1 MTIKERIEIFIEHQG
16 IRRSVFEKSCGL
28 SNGYTRNL
36 KENPS
41 ATKIEDILNAYPE
54 LNRVWLLSGDGEM
67 LKESV
72 TNVGE
77 VSGNGNMIGTTTN
90 QTIGENCGQ
99 NAGRDINNYG
109 EKEFMAEII
118 SQRQHASR
126 QLEVYAAS
134 LEKKDDQID
143 RLIQQNKEQFDR
155 LTSLLEAM
163 QRK

>member
-1 MTIKERIEIFIEHQG
+1 
-16 IRRSVFEKSCGL
+16 
-28 SNGYTRNL
+28 
-36 KENPS
+36 
-41 ATKIEDILNAYPE
+41 
-54 LNRVWLLSGDGEM
+54 M

-118 SQRQHASR
+118 SQRQHAAR

-134 LEKKDDQID
+134 LEKRDDQID

-155 LTSLLEAM
+155 LTSLIEAI
-163 QRK
+163 QHK